1 MTIVRTIDGKQHEI
15 ELTEE
20 EISQITR
27 EYDSSCRAVD
37 ILGKIKEKIAEVF
50 EELSWFGANS
60 DVVEHMVM
68 LDEAKALEAADDMV
82 YSVDHRLSRNDGYWD
97 RLWDTVNEVI
107 DDELCGTDYEPDEI
121 TVGYHKGHIH
131 IMVEGRV
138 VANISEQEIKIID
151 FDFFADADNRDI
163 VAKKLAELDE
173 DTIQAA

>member
-1 MTIVRTIDGKQHEI
+1 MKIIRIIDGKQHEI

-20 EISQITR
+20 EISQITK

-37 ILGKIKEKIAEVF
+37 ILGKIKEKFAEVF
-50 EELSWFGANS
+50 EELSWFGDTS
-60 DVVEHMVM
+60 DIVERMVM
-68 LDEAKALEAADDMV
+68 LDESKALEAANDMV
-82 YSVDHRLSRNDGYWD
+82 YSVDHRLSRNDGYWE

-107 DDELCGTDYEPDEI
+107 DDELYGTDYEPDEI

-151 FDFFADADNRDI
+151 FDFFADTDNRDT
-163 VAKKLAELDE
+163 VTKKLAELDE